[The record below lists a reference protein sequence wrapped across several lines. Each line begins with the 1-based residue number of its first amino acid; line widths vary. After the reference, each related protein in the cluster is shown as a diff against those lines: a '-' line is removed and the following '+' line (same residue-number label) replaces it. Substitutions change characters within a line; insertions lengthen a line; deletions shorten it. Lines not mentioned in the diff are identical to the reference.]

1 MVSVILTCWKR
12 FDNFEKIIT
21 AWLCEPKVNEIII
34 WDNSGTFKT
43 DLSVTVINANRNFGS
58 SARYALG
65 ALVKNEI
72 VMFCDDDITPKP
84 GFLEQVLG
92 YYKPNRIIGVTGR
105 IFEDDYEVAVR
116 NQIESFDIEKPIKVD
131 FLVGYLMLMHRNNLL
146 GFNYSNSAK
155 YCCELELYGKL
166 KEQPERNIELY
177 VIPTTLWEKFPE
189 GDDKNAL
196 YLQPG
201 ALPEKQKIFERY
213 WKK

>member
-21 AWLCEPKVNEIII
+21 AWLCEPKVNEVII

-43 DLSVTVINANRNFGS
+43 DLSVTVINSNRNFGS

-65 ALVKNEI
+65 ALIKNELAL
-72 VMFCDDDITPKP
+72 FCDDDIMPKA
-84 GFLEQVLG
+84 GFLDQLLPHFE
-92 YYKPNRIIGVTGR
+92 PNRILGVTGR
-105 IFEDDYEVAVR
+105 IFKGAYKDHVLVDAKKTDRVSR
-116 NQIESFDIEKPIKVD
+116 VD

-166 KEQPERNIELY
+166 KERDIKLY
-177 VIPTTLWEKFPE
+177 VVPTQNWESLPE
-189 GDDKNAL
+189 GSDENAL
-196 YLQPG
+196 YLHPD
-201 ALPEKQKIFERY
+201 AAEEKEKIFERY
-213 WKK
+213 WKN